1 MDIYNKMLCPVC
13 ETGQIKTCIQD
24 VPFEYKGEKTVLS
37 AQNIFKCSEC
47 AETFIPQEQE
57 RSIDKYLTDQR
68 RKIDG
73 LLTSDEIKAI
83 RKQYS
88 ITQKAFA
95 KILRVSSKTFAR
107 YENGQVAQS
116 YAMDNL
122 LRILRKFPDA
132 ISAVTSSIN
141 NEILIR
147 KKDLN
152 IPKSNINNSMV
163 SPR

>member
-1 MDIYNKMLCPVC
+1 MDIYNGMLCPVC
-13 ETGQIKTCIQD
+13 ETGQIKTCRQNLA
-24 VPFEYKGEKTVLS
+24 FKYKGEETVLTD
-37 AQNIFKCSEC
+37 QNIFKCPEC
-47 AETFIPQEQE
+47 SETFIPPDKE

-83 RKQYS
+83 RKQYG
-88 ITQKAFA
+88 ITQTAFA
-95 KILRVSSKTFAR
+95 KILRVASKTFAR

-132 ISAVTSSIN
+132 ISAVNSSIEN
-141 NEILIR
+141 NSIR
-147 KKDLN
+147 KK
-152 IPKSNINNSMV
+152 KSNISQTNINASMAA
-163 SPR
+163 SI